1 MVSSANARMAAI
13 SRKKLTPDERWPVT
27 SNALVTLFLLT
38 FHENRT
44 YTPIRIE
51 FRWKCSGARFG
62 GRNRGGDMQ
71 QRRRFRVSVFVVP
84 LATVSQLFVLGVK
97 LEAQLA
103 RFPGPISSQTS
114 RAKRE

>member
-1 MVSSANARMAAI
+1 
-13 SRKKLTPDERWPVT
+13 
-27 SNALVTLFLLT
+27 
-38 FHENRT
+38 
-44 YTPIRIE
+44 
-51 FRWKCSGARFG
+51 
-62 GRNRGGDMQ
+62 MQ
-71 QRRRFRVSVFVVP
+71 QRCRFRVSVFVVP